1 LSEKAR
7 PPQRS
12 SWLDGIRRSR
22 SGRGAGEQPAVPVKV
37 EVSTRGWHLIGETGP
52 QDAVLE
58 KVADAVRHDLHA
70 LGIPGQP
77 EVVLEPVPGASDDLR
92 LRVHGRL
99 CRVPAEHV
107 AEILRRLA
115 GQECPSVFELPPEHI
130 GSGVAG
136 FCTAAMHRRPSTLLG
151 DEQLRCYRDTLG
163 RVSTVRPDLVWPPA
177 GQRLREVLAPVL
189 DVGVSIGSINDVS
202 AIVGAGELDAVP
214 SGLLAERLIDQ
225 LRLAA
230 VHILLDGQTLRW
242 LTTQDPEP
250 TDAFVRL
257 REELY
262 AESGAVFPDFVFSES
277 AGSPPG
283 TVMFG
288 LNSLLTPP
296 IRLPDHHP
304 LQAVVACLRSAL
316 RAHRGWFFCTSVLQ
330 DRLEQLRFACPD
342 LVGAIEDRYPAEW
355 LSSVGRALF
364 REEVPTPR
372 LKTIL
377 EHVLDL
383 GPGDDAVD
391 VVRFSESAA
400 TYARPTTGSLPEPRD
415 VVCYLRQRSN
425 EQLEETVLIA
435 QYGTVLMLG
444 DEVQG
449 MAADLMARGDHP
461 DEQQSEIIVD
471 AVGHQIGGTAGKV
484 CLAVPSVP
492 MRSLVRE
499 LLEPEFPLVPVV
511 ATQELGTLGAGLL
524 GEDHGTTLGRG

>member
-1 LSEKAR
+1 LNEKPSPQQR
-7 PPQRS
+7 P
-12 SWLDGIRRSR
+12 SWLESIRKSL
-22 SGRGAGEQPAVPVKV
+22 SGRGADEQPAVPVKV
-37 EVSTRGWHLIGETGP
+37 EVSTRGWQVIRETGL

-58 KVADAVRHDLHA
+58 KVADAVRHDLYA
-70 LGIPGQP
+70 LGIPGLP
-77 EVVLEPVPGASDDLR
+77 DVVLEPVPGASDDLC

-107 AEILRRLA
+107 AELLGRLA
-115 GQECPSVFELPPEHI
+115 GQECPSVFELPPEHL
-130 GSGVAG
+130 GAGVAG
-136 FCTAAMHRRPSTLLG
+136 FCTAALHRRPSILLG
-151 DEQLRCYRDTLG
+151 DEQLRWYQDTLG
-163 RVSTVRPDLVWPPA
+163 RVSPVRADLVWPPA

-189 DVGVSIGSINDVS
+189 DVGVSIGSTSEVS

-214 SGLLAERLIDQ
+214 SGLLAERLIDE

-230 VHILLDGQTLRW
+230 VHIRLDGQTLRW

-277 AGSPPG
+277 AESPPG
-283 TVMFG
+283 TVTFG

-296 IRLPDHHP
+296 IRLPDHDP
-304 LQAVVACLRSAL
+304 LQAIAACLSSAL

-342 LVGAIEDRYPAEW
+342 LVGAIQDRYPAEW
-355 LSSVGRALF
+355 MSSVGRALF

-383 GPGDDAVD
+383 GPADEAVD
-391 VVRFSESAA
+391 VVSFSESAA

-425 EQLEETVLIA
+425 EQLEETVLVA

-444 DEVQG
+444 AEVQG
-449 MAADLMARGDHP
+449 MAAELMTQRDHP
-461 DEQQSEIIVD
+461 DEQQSERIVD
-471 AVGHQIGGTAGKV
+471 AVRRQIAGSAGTV

-511 ATQELGTLGAGLL
+511 ATQELRTLGVGL
-524 GEDHGTTLGRG
+524 RS